1 MKRVF
6 LILAL
11 LMSTQAHA
19 ALSANDIWQIDH
31 QMGPI
36 AHKIK
41 LGTQL
46 HAIELVTNGVLDNGA
61 IFVGNASSVAT
72 GVVPSGDVTI
82 TNAGVTAIG
91 TSKVTKTML
100 ASGILPSHVVKFA
113 GSSASETDAD
123 ASIVVTVTGAA
134 ATDVASAVLRAST
147 NDVYVKK
154 AVLTSNTLTIT
165 LSGSGGVGTIVDY
178 SIMRAVP

>member
-1 MKRVF
+1 MKKIF

-11 LMSTQAHA
+11 LGCTPAFA
-19 ALSANDIWQIDH
+19 ALSANDIWQLDH
-31 QMGPI
+31 QMG
-36 AHKIK
+36 AVAFKLK

-46 HAIELVTNGVLDNGA
+46 HAIELVTNGVLNNGA
-61 IFVGNASSVAT
+61 IFVGNSSSVAT

-82 TNAGVTAIG
+82 SNAGVTAIG
-91 TSKVTKTML
+91 SAKIVKGML
-100 ASGILPSHVVKFA
+100 ATDILPSHVAKFA

-123 ASIVVTVTGAA
+123 GSIVVTATGAA
-134 ATDVASAVLRAST
+134 ATDVASVVLRAST

-154 AVLTSNTLTIT
+154 AVLTTDTLTVT